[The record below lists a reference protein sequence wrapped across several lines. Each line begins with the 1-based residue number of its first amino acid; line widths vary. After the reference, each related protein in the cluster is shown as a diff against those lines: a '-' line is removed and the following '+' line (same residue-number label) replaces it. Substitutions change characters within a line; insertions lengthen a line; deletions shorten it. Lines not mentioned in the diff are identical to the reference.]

1 MSILCKIYRM
11 IILAIFYNY
20 YVIHVYILET
30 TKTYYILETKVAK
43 AIERVRSGE
52 ITIYRNNG

>member
-30 TKTYYILETKVAK
+30 TTTYYMLETKVAN
-43 AIERVRSGE
+43 AIERVARVRSGE
-52 ITIYRNNG
+52 IT

>member
-30 TKTYYILETKVAK
+30 TTTYYMLETKVAK
-43 AIERVRSGE
+43 AIERVARVRSGE
-52 ITIYRNNG
+52 IT